1 MRAMKNWYRWYVL
14 GVLVLI
20 YMVNQIDR
28 QIITVL
34 APFIKKDL
42 DLTDAQIGLLY
53 GTAFALFYGVFGVP
67 LSKLAD
73 AWHRVRTLWGGL
85 LFWSIMTALSG
96 LSGSFAHLTMARV
109 GVGIGEASASPAAI
123 SLLGDLFEKEKRSTV
138 LSLYTTGSYLGIGAS
153 LVVGGAIVSAWSA
166 AYPDPASAPFGFAGW
181 QAAFFGVGIPGLF
194 LALLVALTV
203 REPTPGA
210 LEALPQTNRVVPL
223 RGVLFDLAA
232 MIPPFSFALI
242 ARRGTRRHLL
252 QNIGGAAV
260 IALVAWQ
267 VIVHTDKL
275 LPPAKRAVITQWGE
289 FLLTTNVV
297 QWMAIGIAAYA
308 VLSWLQAVKISDVVT
323 YRLTAGSRT
332 FLALLGVSGFM
343 GICANSLFAFV
354 FLYAHR
360 YLGFEPEQGLV
371 LGAIGAATGVLGASI
386 GGVLGDI
393 AKRRH
398 PAGRVFVSIAA
409 MILLFLCS
417 FVQYQA
423 GDRTTFY
430 VAFTIGSI
438 AMTLWVGCMH
448 ATAQDLVLPRMRG
461 IAFALKALSTS
472 VIGLGLGPYVVGLT
486 SDVTG
491 DLRGAILASL
501 YSIPCAI
508 LCLLY
513 VAKTLAREEASVLH
527 RAHAAGEPIPEALLG
542 PLPEATVSAPAIGP
556 APQRG

>member
-1 MRAMKNWYRWYVL
+1 MKNWYRWYVL

-34 APFIKKDL
+34 APYIKKDL

-85 LFWSIMTALSG
+85 LFWSVMTALSG
-96 LSGSFAHLTMARV
+96 LSGSFAHLTAARV

-153 LVVGGAIVSAWSA
+153 LVVGGAIVSAWSS
-166 AYPDPASAPFGFAGW
+166 AYPDPAAAPFGLAGW

-203 REPTPGA
+203 KEPAAGA
-210 LEALPQTNRVVPL
+210 LEAIPQTNRGVPL
-223 RGVLFDLAA
+223 RGVLLDLAA
-232 MIPPFSFALI
+232 MIPPFSFVLI
-242 ARRGTRRHLL
+242 GRRGTRQHLL
-252 QNIGGAAV
+252 RNVGGALL
-260 IALVAWQ
+260 IGLIAWQ
-267 VIVHTDKL
+267 VIARTDEL
-275 LPPAKRAVITQWGE
+275 LPPEKRAVITRWGD

-297 QWMAIGIAAYA
+297 QWTAIGVAAYA
-308 VLSWLQAVKISDVVT
+308 VLSWLQAVRLSDVVT
-323 YRLTAGSRT
+323 YKLTAGSRT

-360 YLGFEPEQGLV
+360 YLGFEPEQGLI

-386 GGVLGDI
+386 GGLLGDA

-398 PAGRVFVSIAA
+398 PAGRVFVSIGA

-417 FVQYQA
+417 LVQYQA
-423 GDRTTFY
+423 EDRTTFY
-430 VAFTIGSI
+430 CAFTLGSI

-472 VIGLGLGPYVVGLT
+472 VIGLGLGPYVVGLM

-491 DLRGAILASL
+491 DLRGAILTSL

-513 VAKTLAREEASVLH
+513 VAKTLAKEEASVLH
-527 RAHAAGEPIPEALLG
+527 RARAAGESLPDALFDTGPETATPALHG
-542 PLPEATVSAPAIGP
+542 AV
-556 APQRG
+556 PQKG